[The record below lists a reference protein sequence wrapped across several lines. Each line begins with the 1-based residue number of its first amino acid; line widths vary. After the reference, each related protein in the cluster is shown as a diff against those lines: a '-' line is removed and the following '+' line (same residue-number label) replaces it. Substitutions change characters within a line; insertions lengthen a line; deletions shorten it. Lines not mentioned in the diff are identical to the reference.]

1 MAWTAFSAS
10 SSEENVTNPN
20 PRERLGSSRSLTGA
34 ICECV
39 VVMRGKGETG
49 LMTIASVTLPCWRK
63 AFLSVSV
70 VVRLGRDAD

>member
-1 MAWTAFSAS
+1 
-10 SSEENVTNPN
+10 
-20 PRERLGSSRSLTGA
+20 
-34 ICECV
+34 
-39 VVMRGKGETG
+39 MRGKGETG

>member
-34 ICECV
+34 IYV
-39 VVMRGKGETG
+39 S
-49 LMTIASVTLPCWRK
+49 A
-63 AFLSVSV
+63 LS
-70 VVRLGRDAD
+70 